1 MISPHQVLSN
11 LRHLD
16 VADTATSARYRRQA
30 QQILADP
37 QISLKMRN
45 AIADRLHQ
53 ANNLLAIQTV
63 SGDSY

>member
-1 MISPHQVLSN
+1 MSSPRQVLSN

-16 VADTATSARYRRQA
+16 AVDTATSARYRRQA
-30 QQILADP
+30 QQILANP
-37 QISLKMRN
+37 QISLKMRT

-53 ANNLLAIQTV
+53 ANNLLALQTV